1 MEQAPTIT
9 DVRDAA
15 SRLAGLAVRTPL
27 IEHPTLNELAGGRVL
42 LKAENMQRVG
52 AFKFRGAF
60 NAISRIDPSRYP
72 GGVVACS
79 SGNHAQ
85 GVAAAAALCKIPAA
99 IVMPSDAPALKRART
114 EAYGAEV
121 VPYDRASENR
131 EEIAR
136 ALAEERKAAFVH
148 PFDDPYVIAGQGT
161 VGLELMEQAAGRDL
175 VPDEV
180 LVCCAGGGLLSGV
193 SLAVKDAAQ
202 STVVRPV
209 EPAGFE
215 DFARS
220 LHAGE
225 RQSNALKSGSICDA
239 LLVET
244 PGRITF
250 EIARRTCGEGVV
262 VSDEDARVAMR
273 FAFQELKLVLEPG
286 GAVALAAA
294 INARVA
300 TEGRTIA
307 CVLSGGNVDP
317 EFFADTIRTQPSA

>member
-1 MEQAPTIT
+1 MEHAPTIL

-27 IEHPTLNELAGGRVL
+27 IAHPALDELAGGRIL

-60 NAISRIDPSRYP
+60 NAISRIDPSRHP

-85 GVAAAAALCKIPAA
+85 GVAAAAALSQIPAA

-114 EAYGAEV
+114 EGYGADV
-121 VPYDRASENR
+121 IPYDRASEDR

-136 ALAEERKAAFVH
+136 GLAEERKAAFVH

-161 VGLELMEQAAGRDL
+161 VGLELMEQAAEREL
-175 VPDEV
+175 VPEEV

-193 SLAVKDAAQ
+193 SLAVKDANPA
-202 STVVRPV
+202 TTVRPV
-209 EPAGFE
+209 EPAGFD

-220 LHAGE
+220 LQAGE
-225 RQSNALKSGSICDA
+225 RQLNTQKSGSICDA

-244 PGRITF
+244 PGRRTF
-250 EIARRTCGEGVV
+250 EIARRTCDAGVV
-262 VSDEDARVAMR
+262 VSDDEARDAMR
-273 FAFQELKLVLEPG
+273 FAFHELKIVLEPG
-286 GAVALAAA
+286 GAVALAAVVSRK
-294 INARVA
+294 IPTRD
-300 TEGRTIA
+300 RTVA

-317 EFFADTIRTQPSA
+317 DLFAETVRVQ